1 MNAIPYF
8 DYSLAPFWPSY
19 QNKVI
24 GVLERALREQSGSR
38 IRRILLRLPCEY
50 DNTFNSRTTWFGM
63 DFIETVSALMN
74 ATPGRDLC
82 WLLTRHPEKPEYH
95 VVLCVRQEYFDG
107 PELDRLILDAWS
119 NVLGFASPGEAAPYQ
134 KQITRDVVLDSCSPD
149 CEERLKELIWAFSDF
164 ARDRRGVRDPE
175 ARYLAGNP
183 WYPVAGQL

>member
-1 MNAIPYF
+1 
-8 DYSLAPFWPSY
+8 
-19 QNKVI
+19 
-24 GVLERALREQSGSR
+24 
-38 IRRILLRLPCEY
+38 
-50 DNTFNSRTTWFGM
+50 
-63 DFIETVSALMN
+63 
-74 ATPGRDLC
+74 PGRDLC

-95 VVLCVRQEYFDG
+95 VVLCVREEYFDG

-134 KQITRDVVLDSCSPD
+134 KQITRDVLLDPRSPD

>member
-8 DYSLAPFWPSY
+8 DYSMAPFWPSY
-19 QNKVI
+19 QNKII
-24 GVLERALREQSGSR
+24 GVLNRVLREQSCSR
-38 IRRILLRLPCEY
+38 IRRILLRLPG
-50 DNTFNSRTTWFGM
+50 NMATS
-63 DFIETVSALMN
+63 SATEKPVRYGLYRN
-74 ATPGRDLC
+74 RQCADECNPGRDLC

-107 PELDRLILDAWS
+107 PELDRLILDARS

-183 WYPVAGQL
+183 RYPVAGQL

>member
-1 MNAIPYF
+1 
-8 DYSLAPFWPSY
+8 
-19 QNKVI
+19 QNKII
-24 GVLERALREQSGSR
+24 GILERALREQSGSR

-50 DNTFNSRTTWFGM
+50 DRTFSSRKIWFGM

-74 ATPGRDLC
+74 VTSGRDLC

-107 PELDRLILDAWS
+107 SELDRLILDAWS
-119 NVLGFASPGEAAPYQ
+119 NVLGFMSPGEAAPYQ
-134 KQITRDVVLDSCSPD
+134 KQITRDVVLDSRSPD
-149 CEERLKELIWAFSDF
+149 CEEIFQALIWAFSDF